1 MAAEMAQ
8 WVKQLP
14 SRHGDQSV
22 NPRTSVKSRGVVE
35 TVDRSLGTPGQP
47 SPLGEFQ
54 VSERL
59 FLSKAKVDVTRGFD
73 AGGIQCAHLGP
84 CGNSAA
90 TGSQVAQMS

>member
-1 MAAEMAQ
+1 MAAGMAQ

-14 SRHGDQSV
+14 SRHRDQSV

-35 TVDRSLGTPGQP
+35 IVDRPLGTPGQP

-59 FLSKAKVDVTRGFD
+59 SLSKAKVDVTRGFD
-73 AGGIQCAHLGP
+73 AGVSQCAHLGP

-90 TGSQVAQMS
+90 PGSQVAQMS